1 MRPFGW
7 MVHTA
12 EVALA
17 NGGLRTRFAFLRNR
31 IVYAAPRAVY
41 QSPVKNINHPITLPF
56 AGRCLYCAHPLLTF
70 FQLIEIP
77 PARCAMSSCTRCFS
91 ELSDLSVFCPHCSQ
105 ANAPA
110 FNSLLNQTVAARY
123 HIQQRLTGGGLSA
136 VFLATDLQPNSPV
149 VLKFSDPQHLTR
161 RDMTFALDATT
172 TRAYWS
178 EMLERMRHEAEM
190 LLSLQHPH
198 IVKLQ
203 DTGTLNDD
211 LRYLVLEY
219 LEGTTLRDTLLRQP
233 RPTLTEA
240 LRITLTLAD
249 ALAHVHARGIV
260 HRDLNPRNVMLCGKE
275 RTVKLIDFGIAKFPQ
290 PPNAP
295 PFTQHSLLRGTVT
308 YASPEQC
315 QNETLDARSDL
326 YSLGVMLY
334 EMVTGQKPFNG
345 RTPTEIALQQIQTA
359 PVAPRQLNSELT
371 PDLEAFILRTLAKRP
386 ADRPASAAA
395 FAAELRSAARRIVI
409 ELPEAVLPAPAQ
421 IQNTPTVAP
430 FHFTSLERAAAPR
443 RTLAKTLAA
452 TAMLAL
458 ALATATGSSDFA
470 NSSDFIRWMKAPPA
484 HELAAFKTADGETSS
499 AASSLPT
506 TAEPDAFEAMTQP
519 LRSWTTALSAKA
531 TLPQSRAA
539 MRDNKKDKVSATQ
552 PVPSVFATP
561 LAPFLMTATQAAPPY
576 AFPSGGNAW
585 QPETNSS
592 VPSIGLPLDSVTAS
606 IDQAAPPIQPEPR
619 RSKAISNSNL
629 NDDETWQPRLISWNG
644 EVNGERLLRIELPGQ
659 PGVVEIPRAFR
670 HRVGIIEPPQP
681 GNDWR
686 CVRLRVI
693 GRGAVNLVIRWWPK

>member
-1 MRPFGW
+1 
-7 MVHTA
+7 
-12 EVALA
+12 
-17 NGGLRTRFAFLRNR
+17 
-31 IVYAAPRAVY
+31 
-41 QSPVKNINHPITLPF
+41 
-56 AGRCLYCAHPLLTF
+56 
-70 FQLIEIP
+70 
-77 PARCAMSSCTRCFS
+77 MSTCTRCFS
-91 ELSDLSVFCPHCSQ
+91 ELPALAVFCPHCSQ
-105 ANAPA
+105 ANAPI
-110 FNSLLNQTVAARY
+110 FDSLLNQTIAARY

-136 VFLATDLQPNSPV
+136 VFLAHDLQTQQPV

-161 RDMTFALDATT
+161 RDMTFALDAAT

-198 IVKLQ
+198 IVRLQ

-219 LEGTTLRDTLLRQP
+219 LEGVTLRDTLLRQP
-233 RPTLTEA
+233 RPTLAEA

-260 HRDLNPRNVMLCGKE
+260 HRDLNPRNVMLCSKE
-275 RTVKLIDFGIAKFPQ
+275 RIVKLIDFGIAKFPQ
-290 PPNAP
+290 PPNVP
-295 PFTQHSLLRGTVT
+295 PFTQHSQLRGTVA

-334 EMVTGQKPFNG
+334 EMTTGQKPFNG
-345 RTPTEIALQQIQTA
+345 RTPTEIALQQIQAA
-359 PVAPRQLNSELT
+359 PQAPRQLNDELT
-371 PDLEAFILRTLAKRP
+371 PDLEAFLLCALAKRP

-409 ELPEAVLPAPAQ
+409 EFPEAIPALAETV
-421 IQNTPTVAP
+421 TPVVP
-430 FHFTSLERAAAPR
+430 FHFASLERAAAPR
-443 RTLAKTLAA
+443 KTLVKTLAA

-458 ALATATGSSDFA
+458 ALAAATGSSDFA
-470 NSSDFIRWMKAPPA
+470 KWMKRQPA
-484 HELAAFKTADGETSS
+484 NNDSPLVSFRTAEPS
-499 AASSLPT
+499 ASPSV
-506 TAEPDAFEAMTQP
+506 TATVEPDAFEAMTQP
-519 LRSWTTALSAKA
+519 LRSWTAALSAKV
-531 TLPQSRAA
+531 TLPQPRAA
-539 MRDNKKDKVSATQ
+539 MRDTRKDEVSATQ

-576 AFPSGGNAW
+576 AFPSAGSAW
-585 QPETNSS
+585 QPETNAPVSS
-592 VPSIGLPLDSVTAS
+592 IALPPDSVTAS

-619 RSKAISNSNL
+619 RSKATSNSNSD
-629 NDDETWQPRLISWNG
+629 DDESWQPRLISWNG

-659 PGVVEIPRAFR
+659 PGVVEIPPAFR
-670 HRVGIIEPPQP
+670 RRVGIVEPPQP

-693 GRGAVNLVIRWWPK
+693 GHGAVNLVIRWWPK

>member
-1 MRPFGW
+1 
-7 MVHTA
+7 
-12 EVALA
+12 
-17 NGGLRTRFAFLRNR
+17 
-31 IVYAAPRAVY
+31 
-41 QSPVKNINHPITLPF
+41 
-56 AGRCLYCAHPLLTF
+56 
-70 FQLIEIP
+70 
-77 PARCAMSSCTRCFS
+77 MSSCTRCFS
-91 ELSDLSVFCPHCSQ
+91 ELPALSVFCSHCEQ

-110 FNSLLNQTVAARY
+110 FDNLLNQTIAARY
-123 HIQQRLTGGGLSA
+123 HIHQRLTGGGLSA
-136 VFLATDLQPNSPV
+136 VFLAHDLQTNSPV

-161 RDMTFALDATT
+161 RDMTFALDAAT

-198 IVKLQ
+198 IVRLH
-203 DTGTLNDD
+203 DTGTLNED

-219 LEGTTLRDTLLRQP
+219 LEGVTLRDTLLRQP
-233 RPTLTEA
+233 HLPLAEA

-260 HRDLNPRNVMLCGKE
+260 HRDLNPRNVMLCSKE
-275 RTVKLIDFGIAKFPQ
+275 RIVKLIDFGIAKFPQ
-290 PPNAP
+290 PPNVP
-295 PFTQHSLLRGTVT
+295 PFTQHSQLRGTVA

-334 EMVTGQKPFNG
+334 EMTTGQKPFNG
-345 RTPTEIALQQIQTA
+345 RTPTEIALLQIQAA
-359 PVAPRQLNSELT
+359 PVAPRQLNDELT
-371 PDLEAFILRTLAKRP
+371 HDLEVFILRTLAKRP

-409 ELPEAVLPAPAQ
+409 EFPEAIPVKAKIAS
-421 IQNTPTVAP
+421 TVVP
-430 FHFTSLERAAAPR
+430 FHFASLERAAAPR
-443 RTLAKTLAA
+443 KTIAKTLAA

-458 ALATATGSSDFA
+458 ALAAATGSSDFA
-470 NSSDFIRWMKAPPA
+470 RWIKRLPA
-484 HELAAFKTADGETSS
+484 NDE
-499 AASSLPT
+499 SSL
-506 TAEPDAFEAMTQP
+506 TALITAEPSASPSVTATVEPDAFEAMTQP
-519 LRSWTTALSAKA
+519 LRSQSLNSQSLNSWTAALSAKV

-539 MRDNKKDKVSATQ
+539 MRDNRKDEVSATQ

-576 AFPSGGNAW
+576 AFPSAGTAW
-585 QPETNSS
+585 QPETNSPL
-592 VPSIGLPLDSVTAS
+592 PSIALPLDSATAS

-619 RSKAISNSNL
+619 RSKAISNSNSG
-629 NDDETWQPRLISWNG
+629 DDESWQPRLISWNG

-659 PGVVEIPRAFR
+659 PGVVEIPPAFR
-670 HRVGIIEPPQP
+670 RRVGIVEPPQP

-693 GRGAVNLVIRWWPK
+693 GHGAVNLVIRWWPK